1 MNQRVWALSVYF
13 WRRTLFSLSGVIYA
27 ILTLAFWFLFF
38 NPGQGTPN
46 PAYYVLII
54 GAFGATTTFLLTL
67 SVASRGNLAEH
78 YPLIVR
84 LPSRV
89 EYLTAVF
96 LAACLLGITL
106 QGSLALLALYRGPE
120 SILALWL
127 EAIPVW
133 TAVNILAAVL
143 ALHASD
149 LVTMG
154 WSRVVVYGV
163 FALLLMSQYQIN
175 GSNGWL
181 VEAMARL
188 GRTMLGEG
196 YRGIGEWLIS
206 FSQWLTGDTLTQVS
220 NVLGYTFWPFQAV
233 TDAIINGYYN
243 PMQAMAPAVV
253 LLYATLL
260 FLLAADIFTNKDL
273 DFTE

>member
-1 MNQRVWALSVYF
+1 MSQRVMALTRYF
-13 WRRTLFSLSGVIYA
+13 WRRTLVSLSGVLYI
-27 ILTLAFWFLFF
+27 IVTLAFWYLFF
-38 NPGQGTPN
+38 DPGQGSTN

-54 GAFGATTTFLLTL
+54 GAFGAAATFLLTL

-78 YPLIVR
+78 YPLVVR

-96 LAACLLGITL
+96 LAAVLLGFTL
-106 QGSLALLALYRGPE
+106 QGGVALLALYRGPDA
-120 SILALWL
+120 IVGLWL

-154 WSRVVVYGV
+154 WSRVVVYGTI
-163 FALLLMSQYQIN
+163 ALLLMSQYQTTS
-175 GSNGWL
+175 GSGWL
-181 VEAMARL
+181 VETSARL
-188 GRTMLGEG
+188 GRTLLGEG
-196 YRGIGEWLIS
+196 YQGIGQWLLS
-206 FSQWLTGDTLTQVS
+206 FSQWLTGETLARIS
-220 NVLGYTFWPFQAV
+220 DILSYAFWPFAAF
-233 TDAIINGYYN
+233 TDAIVEGYYD
-243 PMQAMAPAVV
+243 PMQAMAPAVL

-260 FLLAADIFTNKDL
+260 FLLAADIFTSKDL